1 MNLRRLELV
10 GEDKRIQRWGL
21 LAILLLALGLRLIAL
36 QSRSIQY
43 DDAFSYFLARRD
55 LADIVRGT
63 AADTMPPLYY
73 FLLHFWMQISDQ
85 LWFLR
90 LLSVLLS
97 LGIVGLTYQL
107 AAQLFHPQVGLVAAF
122 LAAISP
128 LQIYHGQDLR
138 MYAPLALG
146 QLGYYVFFVR
156 ILRKDGYGNV
166 RDWVGL
172 VVSAVVAMYSHNL
185 AIFGLA
191 VVPLW
196 LILRRKWGLLGR
208 VLLALLVVG
217 ILALPWLWMVPGQVE
232 KIQRAFWTPR
242 PGILE
247 VFQAILM
254 FTVHLPL
261 EGGWLVAAAVLSLQL
276 LALIVFETWRD
287 RKRDEGL
294 GLVVAIALGLPAIL
308 FVVSYLIRPVFV
320 PRGFLVA
327 SLAYFVLAGRVVVRR
342 WRRGIGAVV
351 LGGFVL
357 AALFSL
363 PFYYTFNSF
372 PRSPFN
378 EAMNALRAHVKP
390 GDVIVH
396 DNKLSFF
403 PAYFYAPDLPMKFIA
418 DVPGSHN
425 DTYALESQKAMQLFP
440 EPDLESAVQNAQR
453 VYFVTFTET
462 IDEYQAL
469 GEEQHPALR
478 WLEERYT
485 LAELWTYGD
494 LLVLSYEH
502 H

>member
-1 MNLRRLELV
+1 MKLRRQELA
-10 GEDKRIQRWGL
+10 GADKPTQRWGVL
-21 LAILLLALGLRLIAL
+21 GILLFALVLRVIAL

-43 DDAFSYFLARRD
+43 DDAFSYFLARRS
-55 LADIVRGT
+55 LGEIVRGT

-73 FLLHFWMQISDQ
+73 FLLHFWMQISTE

-97 LGIVGLTYQL
+97 LGIVALTYYL
-107 AAQLFHPQVGLVAAF
+107 AAQLFRPQVGLVAAF

-156 ILRKDGYGNV
+156 IWRKEEQGSFK
-166 RDWVGL
+166 DWLGL
-172 VVSAVVAMYSHNL
+172 VLCAVVAMYSHNL

-191 VVPLW
+191 LVPLW
-196 LILRRKWGLLGR
+196 LVLRRKWQLLGR
-208 VLLALLVVG
+208 VLLALMGVG
-217 ILALPWLWMVPGQVE
+217 LLALPWLWMVPGQVE

-247 VFQAILM
+247 IFQAVLM

-261 EGGWLVAAAVLSLQL
+261 EGIWLVLASVLSVQL
-276 LALIVFETWRD
+276 LVLVAFETWRD
-287 RKRDEGL
+287 RKREDGIGL
-294 GLVVAIALGLPAIL
+294 ATIIALGLPAIL

-342 WRRGIGAVV
+342 WRHGIGAMV
-351 LGGFVL
+351 LGGFIL
-357 AALFSL
+357 AAIVSL

-378 EAMNALRAHVKP
+378 EAMQGLRTQVQA

-403 PAYFYAPDLPMKFIA
+403 PSYFYAPDLPMKFIA

-425 DTYALESQKAMQLFP
+425 DTYAKASQDAMQLFP
-440 EPDLESAVQNAQR
+440 EPDLETAVGDAQR
-453 VYFVTFTET
+453 VYFVTFSET
-462 IDEYQAL
+462 IEEYQAL
-469 GEEQHPALR
+469 GEMQHPALR
-478 WLEERYT
+478 WLDERYT
-485 LAELWTYGD
+485 RLGQWTYGD
-494 LLVLSYEH
+494 LLVFGYGRR
-502 H
+502 